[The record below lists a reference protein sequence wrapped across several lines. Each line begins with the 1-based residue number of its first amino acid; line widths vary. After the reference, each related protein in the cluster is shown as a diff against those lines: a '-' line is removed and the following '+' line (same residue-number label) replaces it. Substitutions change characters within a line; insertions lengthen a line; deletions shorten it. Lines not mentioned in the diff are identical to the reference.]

1 MLKKSN
7 AKVTKVPTK
16 LSQGTNSGV
25 KTRAPKANPNVIVIP
40 TIKPRNHIALAA
52 QSRVGGAHTK
62 SASAVRR
69 AQELAVK
76 KLLDDL

>member
-1 MLKKSN
+1 MIKKST
-7 AKVTKVPTK
+7 AKGTKVPIK

-25 KTRAPKANPNVIVIP
+25 KTRAPKANPNILVIP
-40 TIKPRNHIALAA
+40 TVKPRNHVALAA
-52 QSRVGGAHTK
+52 QTRVGGAHTK

-69 AQELAVK
+69 AQTLAVK